1 MSKRVQV
8 LFALGVLG
16 ALSTTVFAQ
25 APAAPAAPAVK
36 PMQPAVCNNCHKPE
50 PGVVAGYLDSVA
62 FKSQAIQ
69 LNLAGS
75 TEVVRFDPKAIKV
88 VDAGDAKPVDH
99 LREVKKGHEAR
110 IAFEMRGA
118 EKWATSV
125 TFKGPIKT
133 PPDKLMSYDAVAKLI
148 AQGPEKG
155 NYTLIDS
162 RPLLRFQE
170 GTIPT
175 AINLPYPAFDK
186 FVHLLP
192 KDKNRLTVFFCQGV
206 TCMMSP
212 MSMRKAEA
220 LGYTNLKVYRDG
232 VPEWQTKDYLVTSPA
247 FVNAAYVS
255 KGIPAVFVDARSAL
269 DSTSGHII
277 GAVNVPPKD
286 IKGVLKNLPDPKFK
300 APIIVYDGRG
310 GADAVAVAR
319 AFIKAGQSNVQ
330 VLEGG
335 LLGWQ
340 AAGNK
345 IESGVPAARQI
356 AYVPKP
362 RPGSIAV
369 DEFRKLA
376 GNTPAN
382 VLILDVRNTDEA
394 NAGMI
399 KGAMLVPDEELAAR
413 MKEVPKDKQIVTHCA
428 TGVRAEMAYHKLK
441 EAGYNVSFLHADI
454 EIAKDGS
461 YKLTPRY

>member
-1 MSKRVQV
+1 M
-8 LFALGVLG
+8 
-16 ALSTTVFAQ
+16 
-25 APAAPAAPAVK
+25 
-36 PMQPAVCNNCHKPE
+36 CNNCHKPE
-50 PGVVAGYLDSVA
+50 PGVVAGYFENVA
-62 FKSQAIQ
+62 YKSQAIQ

-75 TEVVRFDPKAIKV
+75 TEVVRFDPKALKV
-88 VDAGDAKPVDH
+88 VDAGDTKQVEH

-110 IAFEMRGA
+110 IAFEIRGA
-118 EKWATSV
+118 EKWATSIN
-125 TFKGPIKT
+125 FKGPIKT
-133 PPDKLMSYDAVAKLI
+133 PPDKLMSYDAVARLV

-162 RPLLRFQE
+162 RPLPRFQE
-170 GTIPT
+170 GTIRT
-175 AINLPYPAFDK
+175 AINLPYPAWDK

-192 KDKNRLTVFFCQGV
+192 KDKNRLTVFFCQGL

-220 LGYTNLKVYRDG
+220 LGYTNLKVYREG
-232 VPEWQTKDYLVTSPA
+232 VPEWQTRDYLVTSPA

-255 KGIPAVFVDARSAL
+255 KGIQAVFVDARGEP
-269 DSTSGHII
+269 DSTSGHIV
-277 GAVNVPPKD
+277 GAVNVPPTAVKD
-286 IKGVLKNLPDPKFK
+286 GPKGVLESLPDPRFK

-310 GADAVAVAR
+310 GANAVAVAR

-345 IESGVPAARQI
+345 IESGVPAAKQI
-356 AYVPKP
+356 AYVPRP

-382 VLILDVRNTDEA
+382 VLILDLRNTDEA
-394 NAGMI
+394 NVGMI
-399 KGAMLVPDEELAAR
+399 KGALVPDEELAAR
-413 MKEVPKDKQIVTHCA
+413 MKDVPKDKQIVTHCA
-428 TGVRAEMAYHKLK
+428 TGVRAETAYHKLE
-441 EAGYNVSFLHADI
+441 EAGYDVSFLNADV

-461 YKLTPRY
+461 FKLTPKY

>member
-1 MSKRVQV
+1 MRMSIDCVA
-8 LFALGVLG
+8 ALGLAALAG
-16 ALSTTVFAQ
+16 AALAQ
-25 APAAPAAPAVK
+25 APAAPSAK

-50 PGVVAGYLDSVA
+50 PGIVAGYFDSVA

-75 TEVVRFDPKAIKV
+75 TEVVRFDPKSVKV
-88 VDAGDAKPVDH
+88 VDAGDAKKPEH

-110 IAFEMRGA
+110 IAFELRGA
-118 EKWATSV
+118 EKWATTI

-133 PPDKLMSYDAVAKLI
+133 PPEKLIGYDGVAKLV
-148 AQGPEKG
+148 AQGPERG

-162 RPLLRFQE
+162 RPLLRFQQ

-175 AINLPYPAFDK
+175 AINLPYPSWDK

-192 KDKNRLTVFFCQGV
+192 KDKSRLTVFFCQGV

-212 MSMRKAEA
+212 MSLRKAEA
-220 LGYTNLKVYRDG
+220 LGYTNVKVYKEG
-232 VPEWQTKDYLVTSPA
+232 VPEWETRDYLITSPE

-255 KGIPAVFVDARSAL
+255 KGIPAVFVDARSEVNA
-269 DSTSGHII
+269 TAGHII
-277 GAVNVPPKD
+277 GAVNVPPAGV
-286 IKGVLKNLPDPKFK
+286 KGVLKSLPDPKYK
-300 APIIVYDGRG
+300 APIVVYDARG
-310 GADAVAVAR
+310 GDEAVAVAR
-319 AFIKAGQSNVQ
+319 ALIKAGQTNVQ
-330 VLEGG
+330 VMNGG
-335 LLGWQ
+335 LIGWQ

-345 IESGVPAARQI
+345 IEAGVPAARQI

-362 RPGSIAV
+362 RPGSIAPE
-369 DEFRKLA
+369 EFRKLA
-376 GNTPAN
+376 GATPAN

-399 KGAMLVPDEELAAR
+399 KGALLVPDEELAAR

-428 TGVRAEMAYHKLK
+428 SGVRAEMAYHKLK
-441 EAGYNVSFLHADI
+441 EAGYNASFLNADI
-454 EIAKDGS
+454 EIAKDGTF
-461 YKLTPRY
+461 KLTPRF

>member
-1 MSKRVQV
+1 MKRMY
-8 LFALGVLG
+8 LAAALA
-16 ALSTTVFAQ
+16 ALSTGALAQ
-25 APAAPAAPAVK
+25 ATAPAAAPAPK
-36 PMQPAVCNNCHKPE
+36 PTQPAVCNNCHKPA
-50 PGVVAGYLDSVA
+50 PNTVSGYFDNVA
-62 FKSQAIQ
+62 FKSQSIQ
-69 LNLAGS
+69 LDLAG
-75 TEVVRFDPKAIKV
+75 TKEIVRFDPKALKV
-88 VDAGDAKPVDH
+88 TDAGDPKKPEA
-99 LREVKKGHEAR
+99 LREIKKGHEAR
-110 IAFEMRGA
+110 VEFAMKDG
-118 EKWATSV
+118 EKWATSIS
-125 TFKGPIKT
+125 FKGPIKT
-133 PPDKLMSYDAVAKLI
+133 PPEKLVGYDAVAKLV
-148 AQGPEKG
+148 AQGPDKA

-175 AINLPYPAFDK
+175 AINLPYPAWSK
-186 FVHLLP
+186 FVNLLP
-192 KDKNRLTVFFCQGV
+192 QDKSRLTIFFCQGV

-212 MSMRKAEA
+212 MSLRNAEA
-220 LGYTNLKVYRDG
+220 LGYTNVKVYREG

-255 KGIPAVFVDARSAL
+255 KGIPAVFVDARSELNA
-269 DSTSGHII
+269 TSGHVI
-277 GAVNVPPKD
+277 GAVNVPPK
-286 IKGVLKNLPDPKFK
+286 GVNAVLKSLPEPKFK
-300 APIIVYDGRG
+300 APIIVYDARG
-310 GADAVAVAR
+310 GTDAITVAR

-330 VLEGG
+330 VMDGG
-335 LLGWQ
+335 LIGWQ

-362 RPGSIAV
+362 RPGSIPV

-399 KGAMLVPDEELAAR
+399 KGAQLLPDEELAAR

-441 EAGYNVSFLHADI
+441 EAGYNASFLNADI
-454 EIAKDGS
+454 EIARDGTF
-461 YKLTPRY
+461 KLTPRF